1 MSWKKPGWKK
11 MKTELKLA
19 KQVFVIGFVFLLFS
33 TLSAALGVVQDY
45 PTTLSVRAGETLH
58 YGIRVQNPS
67 SEQVNFAITVLKD
80 GEVATISGASSGVVP
95 AYSKQAVVF
104 DVKLPETVSKQEYKP
119 TFQIVES
126 KPDDPAKFIDTAI
139 SPVFSF
145 TVTPSEEVAV
155 QAGEEAA
162 AEAPGAESA
171 PQSLYSEAAGTPTAT
186 QVAEEA
192 AVAFSIGDEGAQ
204 PDGASGATG
213 FASANQIGGVTLAL
227 LLVVGVAGV
236 LAIALKTGAI
246 RLQKQEGGG
255 F

>member
-1 MSWKKPGWKK
+1 
-11 MKTELKLA
+11 MKGGLKLIKA
-19 KQVFVIGFVFLLFS
+19 CFAVGFVLLLFS
-33 TLSAALGVVQDY
+33 SLSAALGVVQDY
-45 PTTLSVRAGETLH
+45 PMTLSVRAGETLH

-67 SEQVNFAITVLKD
+67 GGEVGFAIKVLKD
-80 GEVATISGASSGVVP
+80 GEVATISGASSGTLP
-95 AYSKQAVVF
+95 PYSRQAIVF

-155 QAGEEAA
+155 QAGEEAV
-162 AEAPGAESA
+162 AEAPDAESA
-171 PQSLYSEAAGTPTAT
+171 PQSLYSGTAGTPTAT

-192 AVAFSIGDEGAQ
+192 AAAFYVEDGIGMQDS
-204 PDGASGATG
+204 ASAGTG

-236 LAIALKTGAI
+236 LAISLKTGAI